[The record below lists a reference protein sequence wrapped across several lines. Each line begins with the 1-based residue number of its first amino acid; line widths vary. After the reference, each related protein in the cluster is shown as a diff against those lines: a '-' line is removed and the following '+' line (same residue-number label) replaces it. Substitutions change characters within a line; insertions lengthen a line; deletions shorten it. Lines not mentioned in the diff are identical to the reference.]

1 MFVPLRLHSVYSRG
15 KGSVTL
21 EEAAQWAGRQRLP
34 AAALADVGNI
44 YGWGKWKRVAAGGG
58 VRPLFGC
65 ELECGGRRFVFL
77 VKTREGYSNLMEI
90 FNRREVRDASGLVV
104 IYVPE
109 GQSRFGDSPS
119 GDGKNG
125 DTKGDMYLRYVSPS
139 EPIVGIS
146 ESSESRVWASEAAML
161 DDLREKVAPGDFY
174 LGAEFANFR
183 RILECG
189 GRESGG
195 HVPIFPEKA
204 KNGDTYPGYMSPF
217 AGLPVVWANP
227 VKYLTSPERLV
238 LLHAIEKK
246 IPYPPER
253 DRLLTK
259 VKIFGPDQ
267 EALALRRFGDAA
279 KAALAR
285 TVEVAEKCEFV
296 FEDVI
301 PGLPADLFPRTLR
314 DVVMERLTA
323 AKTLTWEE
331 RRRARRELAVVEQS
345 GFGPYFLAVH
355 DIVEFARGR
364 GILHNLRGS
373 GASSFL
379 GWLLGVSHVNPME
392 FDLYFER
399 FLNRGRPDPPDIDID
414 FDSRRRDEVLAYVL
428 ERYGAGKT
436 GAAFVCSLKSFGA
449 RSALYETLRAFGV
462 PPEEARGLSKRV
474 PYFAEPFYLRRAAPA
489 PGRLDVWKLAAE
501 LQDVYHETSLHVGG
515 VILTPAPVERFLPL
529 ETSAKGLRMTHFDK
543 DAVEDLRLI
552 KLDLLSVRGLAAIS
566 ETKEKLKLRTLPPG
580 DAGTYAALRAART
593 IGCFQVESPAMM
605 NLLRRM
611 KPTDIHEITQAL
623 ALIRPGPTESGMKE
637 ALLRRRRGRRGPA
650 KPGET
655 KAGDTYQRYMSPGE
669 DAFLARILPETG
681 GILLYEEQVMQI
693 AERVAGM
700 PPEEGDFLR
709 RNLRRGGGGD
719 PALRTKFVREAGE
732 RGYAAPEV
740 ERLWKTMEKFSSY
753 SFNKAHSA
761 SYAHMAYQAVYLKV
775 RHPGPYFAAVLNAG
789 GGYYDLPEYI
799 AEAKRNGIRILGPD
813 ANRSGSGFEVEN
825 GTGNGG
831 NGAGGGPGAIRV
843 GLTSIKGLGLKTIER
858 VLEERK
864 AGGQYV
870 SVEDFLART
879 KPGKAELLALIRAGV
894 FDSLEPRRT
903 RQVLRYFQGLEH
915 MEEVADIAS
924 DEKRRMLY
932 ESLGFLP
939 EGDDLDLYEG
949 KRPALRVKDLRDCA
963 GTMVELVVRVV
974 DARQRETYGMMRSGN
989 GHDGHGAEA
998 GGSGGGWFGPG
1009 RSDGSN
1015 DAGPGPG
1022 NGSPGGYG
1030 GGDGGAARGT
1040 GRGGPKYFYLFEDE
1054 TGLLEGIGET
1064 RCVTYGTPP
1073 VCFLRGEVR
1082 KDGEGVPKIYNCA
1095 FLRSF

>member
-21 EEAAQWAGRQRLP
+21 EEAAEWAGRQRLP

-44 YGWGKWKRVAAGGG
+44 YGWGKWKRVAAAGGFK
-58 VRPLFGC
+58 PLFGC
-65 ELECGGRRFVFL
+65 ELECVGRRFVFL

-90 FNRREVRDASGLVV
+90 FNRKEVRDASGLVV
-104 IYVPE
+104 IYIPD
-109 GQSRFGDSPS
+109 GSGGDA
-119 GDGKNG
+119 
-125 DTKGDMYLRYVSPS
+125 V
-139 EPIVGIS
+139 
-146 ESSESRVWASEAAML
+146 AML
-161 DDLREKVAPGDFY
+161 DDLRGKVAPGDFY
-174 LGAEFANFR
+174 IGADFANFNR
-183 RILECG
+183 LLESG
-189 GRESGG
+189 GHVRESGG
-195 HVPIFPEKA
+195 HVPIFSKLEHVP
-204 KNGDTYPGYMSPF
+204 DSL

-253 DRLLTK
+253 DRLLAK
-259 VKIFGPDQ
+259 VRLFGPDQ
-267 EALALRRFGDAA
+267 EALAVRRFGDGV
-279 KAALAR
+279 KDVLAR
-285 TVEVAEKCEFV
+285 TAEVAEKCEFV

-301 PGLPADLFPRTLR
+301 PNLPTDLFPRTLR
-314 DVVMERLTA
+314 DVVTERLAA
-323 AKTLTWEE
+323 AKNLTWKE
-331 RRRARRELAVVEQS
+331 RQRARRELAGVEQS

-379 GWLLGVSHVNPME
+379 AWLLGVSHVNPME

-428 ERYGAGKT
+428 KRYGAGNT
-436 GAAFVCSLKSFGA
+436 GAAFVCSLKNFGA

-515 VILTPAPVERFLPL
+515 VILTPAPVERYLPL

-566 ETKEKLKLRTLPPG
+566 ETKEKLKLKALPPG

-593 IGCFQVESPAMM
+593 VGCFQVESPAMM

-611 KPTDIHEITQAL
+611 KPADIHEITQAL
-623 ALIRPGPTESGMKE
+623 ALVRPGPTESGMKE
-637 ALLRRRRGRRGPA
+637 ALLRRRSGRG
-650 KPGET
+650 
-655 KAGDTYQRYMSPGE
+655 AGTPVA

-681 GILLYEEQVMQI
+681 GILLYEEQVMQV

-700 PPEEGDFLR
+700 PPEEGDLLR
-709 RNLRRGGGGD
+709 RSLRKGKGGD
-719 PALRTKFVREAGE
+719 PTLRAKFVREAGE
-732 RGYAAPEV
+732 RGYAAAEV
-740 ERLWKTMEKFSSY
+740 ERLWKTLEKFSSY

-789 GGYYDLPEYI
+789 GGYYDLAEYI

-813 ANRSGSGFEVEN
+813 ANRSGPGFEVEN

-831 NGAGGGPGAIRV
+831 NGSGGGPVAIRV
-843 GLTSIKGLGLKTIER
+843 GLTSIKRLGTKTIER

-864 AGGQYV
+864 AGGEYA

-915 MEEVADIAS
+915 MEEVADIAA

-939 EGDDLDLYEG
+939 EGDELDLYEG

-989 GHDGHGAEA
+989 GH
-998 GGSGGGWFGPG
+998 GGG
-1009 RSDGSN
+1009 D
-1015 DAGPGPG
+1015 DARPDPG
-1022 NGSPGGYG
+1022 NGNS
-1030 GGDGGAARGT
+1030 GGA
-1040 GRGGPKYFYLFEDE
+1040 KYFYLFEDE

-1082 KDGEGVPKIYNCA
+1082 KDGEGIAKITDCA

>member
-1 MFVPLRLHSVYSRG
+1 MFVPLRIHSVYSRG

-21 EEAAQWAGRQRLP
+21 EEAVGWAEGKRLP

-44 YGWGKWKRVAAGGG
+44 YGWGKWKRVAPAGGF
-58 VRPLFGC
+58 RPLFGC
-65 ELECGGRRFVFL
+65 EFECGGQRFVFL
-77 VKTREGYSNLMEI
+77 VKTRPGYSNLMEI
-90 FNRREVRDASGLVV
+90 FNRREVRDAAGLVV

-109 GQSRFGDSPS
+109 GQSPS
-119 GDGKNG
+119 GDLVN
-125 DTKGDMYLRYVSPS
+125 
-139 EPIVGIS
+139 
-146 ESSESRVWASEAAML
+146 EAAML
-161 DDLREKVAPGDFY
+161 ADLREKVAPGDLY
-174 LGAEFANFR
+174 VGADFANFR

-195 HVPIFPEKA
+195 HVPISSKLEHVP
-204 KNGDTYPGYMSPF
+204 DSLVPDSL

-253 DRLLTK
+253 DRLLAK
-259 VKIFGPDQ
+259 VKLFGPDQ
-267 EALALRRFGDAA
+267 EALALRRFGDPA
-279 KAALAR
+279 KKALAR

-323 AKTLTWEE
+323 AKSLTWEE

-345 GFGPYFLAVH
+345 GFGPYFLTVH
-355 DIVEFARGR
+355 DIVEFARRR

-379 GWLLGVSHVNPME
+379 AWLLGVSHVNPME

-428 ERYGAGKT
+428 KRYGAGKT
-436 GAAFVCSLKSFGA
+436 GAAFVCSLKNFGA

-462 PPEEARGLSKRV
+462 PPEEARELSKRI

-593 IGCFQVESPAMM
+593 VGCFQVESPAMM

-611 KPTDIHEITQAL
+611 KPADIHEITQAL
-623 ALIRPGPTESGMKE
+623 ALVRPGPTESGMKE
-637 ALLRRRRGRRGPA
+637 ALLRRRSGRTGAPA
-650 KPGET
+650 
-655 KAGDTYQRYMSPGE
+655 E

-700 PPEEGDFLR
+700 PPEEGDLLR
-709 RNLRRGGGGD
+709 RSLRKGRGGA
-719 PALRTKFVREAGE
+719 PMLQAKFVREAGE
-732 RGYAAPEV
+732 RGYAAAEA

-775 RHPGPYFAAVLNAG
+775 RHPVPYFTAVLNAG

-799 AEAKRNGIRILGPD
+799 AEAKRNGIRVLGPD
-813 ANRSGSGFEVEN
+813 VNRSGPGFEA
-825 GTGNGG
+825 
-831 NGAGGGPGAIRV
+831 GAGNGGPGAIRV

-864 AGGQYV
+864 AGGEYA

-932 ESLGFLP
+932 KSLGFLP

-949 KRPALRVKDLRDCA
+949 KRPTLRVRDLKDCA

-974 DARQRETYGMMRSGN
+974 DARQRETYGMMRSAT
-989 GHDGHGAEA
+989 GHGGHGGA
-998 GGSGGGWFGPG
+998 GGGVGFGPG
-1009 RSDGSN
+1009 RSGGS
-1015 DAGPGPG
+1015 DDEGPDPG
-1022 NGSPGGYG
+1022 NGNRGGDMG
-1030 GGDGGAARGT
+1030 GGN
-1040 GRGGPKYFYLFEDE
+1040 GRGGAKYFYLFEDE

-1073 VCFLRGEVR
+1073 VCFLRGEIR